1 MTLTINLDQA
11 LAVQLRKKA
20 AARQLSVE
28 EFAVRLLGEAVGQL
42 EEMERWEQ
50 QNQRRLGLI
59 RKSATTQLSAQEET
73 ELDALQSVLDRRLEP
88 MDDRLLLAE
97 LDRMK
102 KAVAAL
108 PHDSQ
113 Q

>member
-88 MDDRLLLAE
+88 MDDRLLAE

>member
-11 LAVQLRKKA
+11 IAVKLRKKA

-28 EFAVRLLGEAVGQL
+28 EFAVRLLGEAVEQL
-42 EEMERWEQ
+42 EETERWEQ
-50 QNQRRLGLI
+50 QNQRRVALM
-59 RKSATTQLSAQEET
+59 RKSATTQLSAKEET

-88 MDDRLLLAE
+88 MDDRLLAE

-108 PHDSQ
+108 PYDSQ